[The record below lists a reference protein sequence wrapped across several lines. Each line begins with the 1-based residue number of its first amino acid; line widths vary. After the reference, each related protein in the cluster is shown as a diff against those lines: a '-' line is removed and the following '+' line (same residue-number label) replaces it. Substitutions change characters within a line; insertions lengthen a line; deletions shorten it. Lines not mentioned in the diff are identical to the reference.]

1 MKTITSLINANK
13 KVYVRMSSDEICKA
27 FFAQAEN
34 EGFLFGGMKP
44 TAKHPSDLIAVL
56 SDKTLCYVGTIGR
69 MAAGSGAETRRKYC
83 FKARLAESI
92 TQRGFLRPVSPCVA
106 LCAICCRKSGKYPIK
121 PFAPCRAFVAALWSR
136 VRICAA

>member
-1 MKTITSLINANK
+1 MGVFFVLLFWVKTYGGLKMKTIESLINANK

-56 SDKTLCYVGTIGR
+56 SDKTLCYVNSISR
-69 MAAGSGAETRRKYC
+69 MAAGLGAENVC
-83 FKARLAESI
+83 VIDAEEI
-92 TQRGFLRPVSPCVA
+92 
-106 LCAICCRKSGKYPIK
+106 ICT
-121 PFAPCRAFVAALWSR
+121 
-136 VRICAA
+136 

>member
-27 FFAQAEN
+27 FFAQAEK
-34 EGFLFGGMKP
+34 EEFLFGGIKP

-69 MAAGSGAETRRKYC
+69 NTVLMRASLSRFA
-83 FKARLAESI
+83 
-92 TQRGFLRPVSPCVA
+92 QRGF
-106 LCAICCRKSGKYPIK
+106 
-121 PFAPCRAFVAALWSR
+121 FAPCFAVCRPVCDLLR
-136 VRICAA
+136 KVG

>member
-1 MKTITSLINANK
+1 MKTITCLINANK

-69 MAAGSGAETRRKYC
+69 MAAGSGAENVC
-83 FKARLAESI
+83 VIDAEEI
-92 TQRGFLRPVSPCVA
+92 LF
-106 LCAICCRKSGKYPIK
+106 
-121 PFAPCRAFVAALWSR
+121 
-136 VRICAA
+136 

>member
-13 KVYVRMSSDEICKA
+13 RVYVRMSSDEICKA

-69 MAAGSGAETRRKYC
+69 MAAGSGAENVC
-83 FKARLAESI
+83 VIDAEEI
-92 TQRGFLRPVSPCVA
+92 LF
-106 LCAICCRKSGKYPIK
+106 
-121 PFAPCRAFVAALWSR
+121 
-136 VRICAA
+136 